1 MSDLIEVVGDDRPAK
16 AALCARWADLGDQ
29 RAVLDAP
36 LGSCGL
42 RFNRLLEH
50 GYSPPTQRGDEVRR
64 RDLDVGADVHGY
76 VHVRLLDGFGVLVN
90 GTPRPAGRWTKRYA
104 AALVK
109 LLALSPRGRLHRD
122 RVVDAL
128 WPDATLDVALPRLH
142 KAAHYARRDLGHRDA
157 VVLRDQVVALFPHA
171 RLEVD
176 AITFEAAAD
185 AALSTK
191 PVSPVACDGALKLA
205 GELLPE
211 DLAEWW
217 LDEPRERL
225 RLRVGQ
231 LLRGARR
238 WEDLLLLDPANEGAH
253 VELLREAVVSGDR
266 TNALRRFA
274 LMERALR
281 AELGI
286 SPGRQALALLDRL
299 VAS

>member
-1 MSDLIEVVGDDRPAK
+1 MTVTTHIGRTSLPSGT
-16 AALCARWADLGDQ
+16 Q
-29 RAVLDAP
+29 RADGA
-36 LGSCGL
+36 
-42 RFNRLLEH
+42 E
-50 GYSPPTQRGDEVRR
+50 R
-64 RDLDVGADVHGY
+64 RDVDVGADVHGH
-76 VHVRLLDGFGVLVN
+76 VHVRLLDGFDVLVN
-90 GTPRPAGRWTKRYA
+90 GTPKPAGRWTKRYA

-142 KAAHYARRDLGHRDA
+142 KAAHYARRDLGDRHA
-157 VVLRDQVVALFPHA
+157 LVLRDQVVALFPHA

-185 AALSTK
+185 VALSTK
-191 PVSPVACDGALKLA
+191 PVSRAACDSALKLA

-225 RLRVGQ
+225 RLRAGQ

-238 WEDLLLLDPANEGAH
+238 WEDLLRVDPASEEAH

-274 LMERALR
+274 VMERALST
-281 AELGI
+281 ELGI
-286 SPGRQALALLDRL
+286 SPGREAMALRDRL
-299 VAS
+299 VASHV

>member
-1 MSDLIEVVGDDRPAK
+1 
-16 AALCARWADLGDQ
+16 
-29 RAVLDAP
+29 
-36 LGSCGL
+36 
-42 RFNRLLEH
+42 
-50 GYSPPTQRGDEVRR
+50 
-64 RDLDVGADVHGY
+64 
-76 VHVRLLDGFGVLVN
+76 VRLLDGFGVLVN
-90 GTPRPAGRWTKRYA
+90 GTPKPPERWTKRYA
-104 AALVK
+104 ATLVK

-128 WPDATLDVALPRLH
+128 WPDATLNVALPRLH
-142 KAAHYARRDLGHRDA
+142 KAAHYARRDLGDRHA
-157 VVLRDQVVALFPHA
+157 VVLRDQVVALFPQA

-185 AALSTK
+185 AAISTK
-191 PVSPVACDGALKLA
+191 PISPAACDVALSLA

-238 WEDLLLLDPANEGAH
+238 WEDLLRLDPANEGAH
-253 VELLREAVVSGDR
+253 VELLREALVSGDR

-274 LMERALR
+274 LMERTLR

-286 SPGRQALALLDRL
+286 SPGLEAMALRERL

>member
-1 MSDLIEVVGDDRPAK
+1 MSDQIDAVDDDRSARAK
-16 AALCARWADLGDQ
+16 LCARWGACGDQ
-29 RAVLDAP
+29 QAVPNAP
-36 LGSCGL
+36 LGPGGL
-42 RFNRLLEH
+42 GFNRRLVL
-50 GYSPPTQRGDEVRR
+50 GCSPPAQRGDEVEQPGV
-64 RDLDVGADVHGY
+64 DDGAGVDGH

-90 GTPRPAGRWTKRYA
+90 GTPVPTERWTRRYA

-109 LLALSPRGRLHRD
+109 LLALSPRARLHRD

-128 WPDATLDVALPRLH
+128 WPGATLNVALPRLH
-142 KAAHYARRDLGHRDA
+142 KAAHYARRDLGDRHA
-157 VVLRDQVVALFPHA
+157 VVLRDQVVALFPHV

-191 PVSPVACDGALKLA
+191 PVSPAACDGALKLA

-238 WEDLLLLDPANEGAH
+238 WEDLLRLDPANEGAH
-253 VELLREAVVSGDR
+253 VELLREAVMSGDR
-266 TNALRRFA
+266 TNALRRFG

-286 SPGRQALALLDRL
+286 SPGREAMALRERL